1 MIWIAGGCEAR
12 RQSSLGGML
21 RRPEGHAS
29 CLDRPSRTWLLRCL
43 GCVLPWIRDKAGVE
57 IAMSRDCAGAPV
69 VGLECRGCN
78 ADANAR
84 RQKQSNAK
92 KKPRSQLS
100 DAAMLCYAIAVG
112 TITTENPMAGP
123 SIKVVGWNRR
133 NWTEMLRVAGGQAL
147 ERTKW
152 VVSRRDVPSLDELAR
167 MRPCPIVYWG
177 PLLSNSSLRFPGNG
191 ARPGCCPAPAP
202 LPRMPIERSAVGAVG
217 GWSVWCL
224 SARYLQPVDEFSGP
238 KRIFRSFF

>member
-1 MIWIAGGCEAR
+1 
-12 RQSSLGGML
+12 
-21 RRPEGHAS
+21 
-29 CLDRPSRTWLLRCL
+29 LDAC
-43 GCVLPWIRDKAGVE
+43 
-57 IAMSRDCAGAPV
+57 
-69 VGLECRGCN
+69 CRGFETKPASRLRCN
-78 ADANAR
+78 ADANAK

-202 LPRMPIERSAVGAVG
+202 RPRMPIERSAVGAVG